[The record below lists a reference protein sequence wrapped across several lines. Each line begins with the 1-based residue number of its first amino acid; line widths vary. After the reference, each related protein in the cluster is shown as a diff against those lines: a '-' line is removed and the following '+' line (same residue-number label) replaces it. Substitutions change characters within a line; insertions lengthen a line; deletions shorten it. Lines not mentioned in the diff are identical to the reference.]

1 MLVSGVLLLYAG
13 RHLTFFYDEWAW
25 IEQRR
30 GSALSTYLDP
40 HNGHLSLFP
49 VIVYKLLFRLVGLRH
64 YTPYRV
70 VGVLVEVLCGA
81 LLYVLVRRRLGPWLA
96 LVPATLLLF
105 MGTAFQDLLWPFQLG
120 FLSSV
125 AGGLLAL
132 ALLERG
138 STRANACA
146 CAALVWSLSSS
157 GVGLAFLA
165 ACAVLLI
172 LQRDARR
179 RVWIVAV
186 PAALFL
192 VWYIGWGTSE
202 QITSDSV
209 LAAPQYIADAAS
221 ATFAGIAGL
230 RLTYG
235 PALAV
240 AGLALIAAAWTRHG
254 KGQPTP
260 MLLAATAGALTF
272 WGLSAIARTSAPDP
286 SASRYLYV
294 GAVFI
299 YLVAAEAGLG
309 ASLRG
314 GWLALGGLAVA
325 GALIANI
332 AALRTNERGL
342 RADDA
347 SVRASSCRCR
357 DRCAGCVA
365 GVPAQPDL
373 RPRPHRRAV
382 SGRGPRP
389 RLAGAHADGAGTLP
403 GERTGGERPA
413 ARTRRGTGSRGGGR
427 TDHGFPGGRGHGR
440 HRRAAAQAGHVRDL
454 RTHATDRVAVCT
466 RRGRGPNPH
475 PRWPWRGRRGL
486 PSPVCLRLRAPPIR
500 RRGRRHD
507 PGDPLSGRPRCR
519 ALEYARHGDEDGRR
533 LRAAR
538 IIITWAF

>member
-1 MLVSGVLLLYAG
+1 VLVGLMLVSGVLLLYAG

-30 GSALSTYLDP
+30 GGALSTYLDP

-49 VIVYKLLFRLVGLRH
+49 VIVYKLLFKLVGLRH
-64 YTPYRV
+64 YTPYRA
-70 VGVLVEVLCGA
+70 VGVAVDVLCGA

-96 LVPATLLLF
+96 LVPTTLLLF

-138 STRANACA
+138 SARANAGA
-146 CAALVWSLSSS
+146 CAALIWSLSSS
-157 GVGLAFLA
+157 GVGLAFLV
-165 ACAVLLI
+165 ACAVLL
-172 LQRDARR
+172 LLRR
-179 RVWIVAV
+179 IAWRTLWIVAV

-192 VWYIGWGTSE
+192 VWYVGWGTSE

-230 RLTYG
+230 SLTYG

-240 AGLALIAAAWTRHG
+240 AGLALIASAWTRHG

-272 WGLSAIARTSAPDP
+272 WGLSAIARTSAADP
-286 SASRYLYV
+286 SASRYLYI

-314 GWLALGGLAVA
+314 GWLAVAGLAVA

-332 AALRTNERGL
+332 SALRASERGL
-342 RADDA
+342 RGLDD
-347 SVRASSCRCR
+347 SVRASLAVVEVAAPVVSPAFVPSPTFAPQITAGPYLAAIHDLGSPALTLTELERSPESVR
-357 DRCAGCVA
+357 AGSDQLLEHAERITPVPVSGQATGTEPAAVTGVTGGQLLRRGLCATLHPTGPTA
-365 GVPAQPDL
+365 SIDL
-373 RPRPHRRAV
+373 RVA
-382 SGRGPRP
+382 
-389 RLAGAHADGAGTLP
+389 AGGQILIHA
-403 GERTGGERPA
+403 
-413 ARTRRGTGSRGGGR
+413 RRGAAAVVYLRRFAVAFGPPPFAAVAAASTRVIR
-427 TDHGFPGGRGHGR
+427 FPAD
-440 HRRAAAQAGHVRDL
+440 RAALPWRVRVTGTKPVD
-454 RTHATDRVAVCT
+454 VCT
-466 RRGRGPNPH
+466 RG
-475 PRWPWRGRRGL
+475 
-486 PSPVCLRLRAPPIR
+486 A
-500 RRGRRHD
+500 
-507 PGDPLSGRPRCR
+507 
-519 ALEYARHGDEDGRR
+519 
-533 LRAAR
+533 
-538 IIITWAF
+538 